1 MIRKHSD
8 ATDSVADS
16 VGAPFDGYGEAG
28 MASLLARLSTLIGL
42 NDEGD
47 VQHASGSESAKAND
61 VAEVPDF
68 DLGLMLEL
76 FANISTAQY
85 CEQQSSRQH
94 RHKRT
99 TYPDSSTHQRERTQN
114 KTNLPQHDVTVLIH
128 TCDAYSHLWKVSEK
142 KYCLYKMC
150 LNCD

>member
-1 MIRKHSD
+1 ML
-8 ATDSVADS
+8 T
-16 VGAPFDGYGEAG
+16 G
-28 MASLLARLSTLIGL
+28 
-42 NDEGD
+42 
-47 VQHASGSESAKAND
+47 SAKI
-61 VAEVPDF
+61 AEVWNSFSVTIVNSNLWDRYSTVRLESQSPLLSGLLQVTKA